1 MDEMK
6 ILQDVCFRIEEKRG
20 YLHQVFKTRISSKY
34 VRTELEKISNRDR
47 PEWKCFSPLV
57 SAVGAKRKDLIKL
70 MIEDLGVDIDSI
82 CTENILFFGVV
93 HLSGMGIA
101 INSNDED
108 MVRFL
113 VEEMKAKVDNNQNGV
128 IRQTPLLL
136 AVAGNH
142 LEIVKIL
149 VDELGADVNFNVA
162 KTQGQ
167 FSPFLALHW
176 AIYQET
182 Q

>member
-1 MDEMK
+1 M
-6 ILQDVCFRIEEKRG
+6 
-20 YLHQVFKTRISSKY
+20 S
-34 VRTELEKISNRDR
+34 
-47 PEWKCFSPLV
+47 
-57 SAVGAKRKDLIKL
+57 
-70 MIEDLGVDIDSI
+70 
-82 CTENILFFGVV
+82 
-93 HLSGMGIA
+93 IA
-101 INSNDED
+101 IDNDDED

-113 VEEMKAKVDNNQNGV
+113 VVEMKAKVDNNQTGV

-142 LEIVKIL
+142 LEIAKIL
-149 VDELGADVNFNVA
+149 VEELGADVNFNVS
-162 KTQGQ
+162 KTQGE

>member
-20 YLHQVFKTRISSKY
+20 YLLQVFKTRISSKY

-57 SAVGAKRKDLIKL
+57 SAVRAKRKDLIKL
-70 MIEDLGVDIDSI
+70 MIEDLGFDIDSI
-82 CTENILFFGVV
+82 CTETVLSFGVV
-93 HLSGMGIA
+93 HLSGMSIA
-101 INSNDED
+101 IDTDDED
-108 MVRFL
+108 MVKFL
-113 VEEMKAKVDNNQNGV
+113 VVEMKAKVENNQTGV
-128 IRQTPLLL
+128 IMQTPMLL

-149 VDELGADVNFNVA
+149 VEELGADVNFNVS
-162 KTQGQ
+162 KTQSE